1 LARAAGSAATR
12 IYRQELASTG
22 VRAVQNQVE
31 GYAPLLRALAS
42 ENHAAIREAVT
53 NLVFSH
59 THIVRLR
66 VISRKGMLTDVGGPY
81 IIAPVAGTLR
91 LHGHSVGRYV
101 LSVQDDLGYVKLE
114 SRYVGA
120 PIVLHMGTRRLP
132 IEGTAAITPA
142 GLPAVAPVSY
152 RGSSFEAFSL
162 DARAFP
168 TGSLHVTLLVPTSHV
183 KATTSCDA
191 IAAAELGQIGQ
202 RIWARYA
209 LASAPSAAYVRA
221 IANLTGGLAYVREGA
236 HLIAGSSRRAPRALP
251 QEGTAQYRGLTY
263 RVSSF
268 PVRVAART
276 ARVYLL
282 FP

>member
-1 LARAAGSAATR
+1 LARAAGSAARR

-22 VRAVQNQVE
+22 VRADQNQVE

-152 RGSSFEAFSL
+152 RGSSFEAFSF

-168 TGSLHVTLLVPTSHV
+168 TGILHVTLLVPTSHV

-191 IAAAELGQIGQ
+191 IAAAELGQVGQ
-202 RIWARYA
+202 RIWTRYA

-221 IANLTGGLAYVREGA
+221 IANLTGGMAYVREGA

>member
-1 LARAAGSAATR
+1 
-12 IYRQELASTG
+12 
-22 VRAVQNQVE
+22 
-31 GYAPLLRALAS
+31 
-42 ENHAAIREAVT
+42 
-53 NLVFSH
+53 
-59 THIVRLR
+59 
-66 VISRKGMLTDVGGPY
+66 MLTDVGGPY

-91 LHGHSVGRYV
+91 LHGHSVGRYL

-132 IEGTAAITPA
+132 IEGTATITSA

-152 RGSSFEAFSL
+152 RGSSFEAFSF

-168 TGSLHVTLLVPTSHV
+168 TGILHITLLVPTSHV

-202 RIWARYA
+202 SIWARYA

>member
-22 VRAVQNQVE
+22 VRADQNQVE

-66 VISRKGMLTDVGGPY
+66 VISRKGTLTDVGGPY

-152 RGSSFEAFSL
+152 RGSSFEAFSF

-168 TGSLHVTLLVPTSHV
+168 TGILHVTLLVPTSHV

-209 LASAPSAAYVRA
+209 LASAPSAA
-221 IANLTGGLAYVREGA
+221 
-236 HLIAGSSRRAPRALP
+236 
-251 QEGTAQYRGLTY
+251 
-263 RVSSF
+263 
-268 PVRVAART
+268 
-276 ARVYLL
+276 
-282 FP
+282 

>member
-1 LARAAGSAATR
+1 MR
-12 IYRQELASTG
+12 IYRKELASSG
-22 VRAVQNQVE
+22 VREDQNQVE
-31 GYAPLLRALAS
+31 GYAPLLSALAS
-42 ENHAAIREAVT
+42 ENRAAIRTAVT
-53 NLVFSH
+53 NLVYSR

-66 VISRKGMLTDVGGPY
+66 VISRRGMVTDVGGPY

-91 LHGHSVGRYV
+91 LHGHSVGRYL

-120 PIVLHMGTRRLP
+120 PIVLHIGTRRLP
-132 IEGTAAITPA
+132 VEETAAFTYA

-152 RGSSFEAFSL
+152 HGSSFEAFSF
-162 DARAFP
+162 DASAFP
-168 TGSLHVTLLVPTSHV
+168 TGILHVTLLVPTSHV

-209 LASAPSAAYVRA
+209 LASAPPAAYVRA
-221 IANLTGGLAYVREGA
+221 IANLTGGSAYVREGA

-251 QEGTAQYRGLTY
+251 QERTAHYRGSTY

-268 PVRVAART
+268 PVRVAARP

>member
-1 LARAAGSAATR
+1 MR

-22 VRAVQNQVE
+22 VRADQNQAE

-42 ENHAAIREAVT
+42 ENRAAIREAVT

-91 LHGHSVGRYV
+91 LHGQSVGRYL
-101 LSVQDDLGYVKLE
+101 LSVQDDLGYIKLE

-120 PIVLHMGTRRLP
+120 PIALHMGSRRLP
-132 IEGTAAITPA
+132 IEGTAAITSA
-142 GLPAVAPVSY
+142 GLPAVAPVRY
-152 RGSSFEAFSL
+152 RGSSFEAFSF

-168 TGSLHVTLLVPTSHV
+168 TGILHVTLLVPTPHV

-236 HLIAGSSRRAPRALP
+236 HLLAGSSRQAPRALP
-251 QEGTAQYRGLTY
+251 QEGTAQYRGLSY

-268 PVRVAART
+268 PVRIAARP